1 MAVAEL
7 HAHLATGSTTVSRC
21 WAVTRADG
29 TRYGFTDHDV
39 DLVFEGLRFRADT
52 GLSALALQQ
61 ATGLSVDNT
70 EAMGALSDDALSEA
84 DIDAGRFDGAEVV
97 SWMVNWQDVTQ
108 RKVLFR
114 GSIGEIRRTG
124 GAFH

>member
-52 GLSALALQQ
+52 GLSDVQQ
-61 ATGLSVDNT
+61 RGPAAGT
-70 EAMGALSDDALSEA
+70 AGA
-84 DIDAGRFDGAEVV
+84 AGYSR
-97 SWMVNWQDVTQ
+97 
-108 RKVLFR
+108 RR
-114 GSIGEIRRTG
+114 GG
-124 GAFH
+124 